1 MIILEVDNRPE
12 FNISMV
18 LQTLEVQSTDTV
30 NNFVIIKDSYLTYA
44 NGSSKQDLTIQ
55 YSTLDMVNIYE

>member
-1 MIILEVDNRPE
+1 
-12 FNISMV
+12 V